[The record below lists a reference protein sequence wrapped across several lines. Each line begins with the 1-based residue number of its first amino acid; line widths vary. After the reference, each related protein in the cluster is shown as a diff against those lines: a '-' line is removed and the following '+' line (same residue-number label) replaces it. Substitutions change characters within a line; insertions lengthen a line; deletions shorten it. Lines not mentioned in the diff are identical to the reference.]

1 MGVRVVFS
9 APRRLRYRPRPVSL
23 DLDESDFWAEKSGSG
38 ESDKSMAKFAAGGIT
53 TPWVRR
59 LRNDNLVQ
67 VDFEVWG
74 DVQALT
80 KWVGEYFGDAFTKGG
95 RQRKKDLAPTE
106 YARDM
111 CQSLGVRGWIKLTNW
126 GTVVGS
132 SRARRNTSTRCKYLL
147 RVLRHQHLTC
157 NALPHLQMLLRMYAS
172 APL

>member
-23 DLDESDFWAEKSGSG
+23 DLDESDFWAEKSGGG

-74 DVQALT
+74 DVQ
-80 KWVGEYFGDAFTKGG
+80 GFYF
-95 RQRKKDLAPTE
+95 RK

-126 GTVVGS
+126 GTVVGQLQGEKEHVDQMAMWLRLQGAPG
-132 SRARRNTSTRCKYLL
+132 SRIERCDFKHWRMIESYDFS
-147 RVLRHQHLTC
+147 C
-157 NALPHLQMLLRMYAS
+157 FQMRF
-172 APL
+172 